1 MILVAAR
8 GQGEMKSVFLKIGAL
23 TLGVC
28 LALALAACTEHSFP
42 TASPQT
48 NGHAAVAGPT
58 NNPASLE
65 AGTSTAVTAN
75 AVIVNKSER
84 KLRLLRDGAVI
95 ATFPV
100 GLGSNP
106 QGDKIQEGDGRTPEG
121 TYVLDGRNLQS
132 HYHLSI
138 HISYPNDAD
147 WAQAAARGVSPGGD
161 IFIHGT
167 PWLDYVAGV
176 DWTNGCIAV
185 SNADMDAIW
194 AIVPDGTP
202 ITILP

>member
-1 MILVAAR
+1 MAA
-8 GQGEMKSVFLKIGAL
+8 
-23 TLGVC
+23 
-28 LALALAACTEHSFP
+28 
-42 TASPQT
+42 
-48 NGHAAVAGPT
+48 PT
-58 NNPASLE
+58 NNSALTKASPA
-65 AGTSTAVTAN
+65 TVVTAD

-84 KLRLLRDGAVI
+84 KLRLLRGGTVI

-100 GLGSNP
+100 GLGTNP
-106 QGDKIQEGDGRTPEG
+106 QGTKLQEGDGRTPEG
-121 TYVLDGRNLQS
+121 TYVLDARNPDS

-147 WAQAAARGVSPGGD
+147 WTQAAARGVSPGGD

-167 PWLDYVAGV
+167 PGLDYVAGV

-185 SNADMDAIW
+185 SDADMDAIW
-194 AIVPDGTP
+194 AMVPDGTP

>member
-8 GQGEMKSVFLKIGAL
+8 GQGEMKSLFLKIRVP

-28 LALALAACTEHSFP
+28 LALSLAACVQYSFP

-48 NGHAAVAGPT
+48 NGHSAVEGPT
-58 NNPASLE
+58 NNPAPPE
-65 AGTSTAVTAN
+65 AGAGTAVTAD
-75 AVIVNKSER
+75 AVIVDKSER

-106 QGDKIQEGDGRTPEG
+106 QGAKIQESDGRTPEG
-121 TYVLDGRNLQS
+121 DYVLDGRNLQS

-147 WAQAAARGVSPGGD
+147 RVQAAARGVSPGDD

-167 PWLDYVAGV
+167 PWLDNVAGY

-185 SNADMDAIW
+185 SDADMDAIW
-194 AIVPDGTP
+194 AMVPDGTP